1 MRSLLL
7 AGSESSWLRE
17 RAPRFWPVRRA
28 VSRFMPGEA
37 LEDALAAADELKT
50 QHSVAAVLTHLGE
63 NIADPSEAAR
73 VSRHYVNALDRVR
86 ELNLD
91 AEVSVKLTQLGLDL
105 SQELCYEGLAA
116 IIEHEQP
123 DRVVWIDMEASQ
135 YVDATLEIY
144 ERARRSYPNVGVCLQ
159 AYLYRT
165 SKDLAALMPLSP
177 AIRLVKGAYNEPVDR
192 AFAQKKDVDEN
203 YFQLAKTLTGE
214 EARQRGVRAAFGTH
228 DRKLISRIISLAG
241 SNGLARNHLEFQML
255 YGIQRAEQLRLAR
268 DGVKLRVLISYG
280 SYWFPWFMRRLAERP
295 ANTMFVVRNL
305 FAR

>member
-7 AGSESSWLRE
+7 AGSENLWLRE
-17 RAPRFWPVRRA
+17 RAPRFWPIRRA
-28 VSRFMPGEA
+28 VSRFMPGED
-37 LEDALAAADELKT
+37 LEDALAAVGELRTKL
-50 QHSVAAVLTHLGE
+50 SVGAVLTHLGE
-63 NIADPSEAAR
+63 NIADSGEASR
-73 VSRHYVNALDRVR
+73 VSRHYVDVLARVR
-86 ELNLD
+86 QLGLD

-105 SQELCYEGLAA
+105 SKELCFESLAA
-116 IIEHEQP
+116 IVEHERQ

-144 ERARRSYPNVGVCLQ
+144 RRARHSYPNVGVCLQ

-165 SKDLAALMPLSP
+165 GADLAAILPLSP

-192 AFAQKKDVDEN
+192 AFAQKQDVDEN
-203 YFQLAKTLTGE
+203 YFELAKTVTGDL
-214 EARQRGVRAAFGTH
+214 ARQGGVRAAFGTH
-228 DRKLISRIISLAG
+228 DRKLIARIMGLAG
-241 SNGLARNHLEFQML
+241 SNGLSRNHLEFQML

-268 DGVKLRVLISYG
+268 QGIKLRVLISYG
-280 SYWFPWFMRRLAERP
+280 TYWFPWFMRRLAERP